1 MLKKLIVLSLL
12 PLSVSAKDLA
22 VAPNGMMGLT
32 VLTNESCAQDKNLYV
47 SYVYLPTNDVIYSCW
62 KLVGTEIQFMHSV
75 KKLTTIPLDRFVE
88 IKKDEN
94 RKKNLL

>member
-12 PLSVSAKDLA
+12 PLSVNAKDLA

-32 VLTNESCAQDKNLYV
+32 VLTNESCVQDKNLYV

-62 KLVGTEIQFMHSV
+62 KLDNNEVQFMYS
-75 KKLTTIPLDRFVE
+75 KMTLKSIPLSHFAE
-88 IKKDEN
+88 IKDVK
-94 RKKNLL
+94 RKKNTL